1 MTVGHET
8 ETPGERGSRLRTLAP
23 MSGDEHAAPVRAT
36 AAAEVL
42 TVPNLLSVGRL
53 LAVPV
58 FLWLLFGEDSPVA
71 AAVLLGVLG
80 ATDWVDGWVARRF
93 DQVTE
98 LGKVLDPTADRIL
111 LGVAGVAIFVD
122 GAVPGIVFW
131 PVIVREV
138 LISVAVV
145 VLALVGAQRIDVLW
159 AGKAGAFGLMF
170 AFPFFLLGD
179 AGSSYDDLWTSLAW
193 ICAVPGVILGYV
205 AAVQYARLVPGA
217 LGARQESAPREV
229 AT

>member
-1 MTVGHET
+1 MTRRPREAPVA
-8 ETPGERGSRLRTLAP
+8 LRTLTA
-23 MSGDEHAAPVRAT
+23 MSGDRSQPTGR
-36 AAAEVL
+36 AEVL
-42 TVPNLLSVGRL
+42 TAPNLLSVGRL
-53 LAVPV
+53 LAVPL
-58 FLWLLFGEDSPVA
+58 FLWLLFGAETRLG

-122 GAVPGIVFW
+122 GSVPGLVFW

-138 LISVAVV
+138 VISIAVIA
-145 VLALVGAQRIDVLW
+145 LALVGAQRMDVLW
-159 AGKAGAFGLMF
+159 TGKAGAFGLMF

-179 AGSSYDDLWTSLAW
+179 AGTSYDDLWTAVAW
-193 ICAVPGVILGYV
+193 VCAVPGVVLGYV
-205 AAVQYARLVPGA
+205 AAVEYARLVPGA
-217 LGARQESAPREV
+217 LAARSGSETVTAEEV
-229 AT
+229 AP

>member
-1 MTVGHET
+1 MPADGTKVTGGT
-8 ETPGERGSRLRTLAP
+8 
-23 MSGDEHAAPVRAT
+23 RAS
-36 AAAEVL
+36 AEVL

-53 LAVPV
+53 FAVPV
-58 FLWLLFGEDSPVA
+58 FLWLLFGVETRLG

-80 ATDWVDGWVARRF
+80 ATDWVDGWIARRF
-93 DQVTE
+93 EQVTE

-138 LISVAVV
+138 VISIAVV
-145 VLALVGAQRIDVLW
+145 ALALVGAERMDVLW

-179 AGSSYDDLWTSLAW
+179 AGTSYDDLWTAVAW
-193 ICAVPGVILGYV
+193 ACALPGVALGYV
-205 AAVQYARLVPGA
+205 AAVQYARLVPAA
-217 LGARQESAPREV
+217 LAARGRSGPVPPEEV
-229 AT
+229 TS